1 MPTRLA
7 VILLAALAVIM
18 SVWGYGRY
26 QYSKGHTAAKV
37 QAEARALAIQQGMQY
52 EKDRADAEYRGA
64 VAARQAA
71 EVAMSEQRDSINGLL
86 DQLRRAKATGASGR
100 PDAAGADGIGILIE
114 CIGQYEQMG
123 RDAARLADKVGG
135 LQGYVRALHK

>member
-7 VILLAALAVIM
+7 VILLAALAFIV

-26 QYSKGHTAAKV
+26 QYSKGHTAARV
-37 QAEARALAIQQGMQY
+37 QAEARALALEQGMQY

-64 VAARQAA
+64 IAARQVA
-71 EVAMSEQRDSINGLL
+71 EITLSDQRDRINGLL
-86 DQLRRAKATGASGR
+86 DQLRRAKAADTSGR
-100 PDAAGADGIGILIE
+100 PNAAGADGIGILIE
-114 CIGQYEQMG
+114 CIDQYEQVG

-135 LQGYVRALHK
+135 LQGYVRAIRK